1 MLARKLE
8 PEVMDSPGEA
18 QAYDTMDHAT
28 VNRIFA
34 CDFLASDP
42 DVSRVVDLGTGTAQI
57 PLVLHAERPA
67 AAICAVD
74 AAWSML
80 VLAGENYRRSACG
93 GAWLPVLADSKRLPF
108 AAASFT
114 AVMSNSLLHHLPQ
127 PQKALAEAV
136 RVCQPGGTLFFR
148 DLLRPADVSTLNYL
162 VQTYAADANEVQRQL
177 FADSLHAAL
186 TLEEVREMVA
196 ELGFPATG
204 VSATSDRHWTWIAKR

>member
-1 MLARKLE
+1 MLPRVLE
-8 PEVMDSPGEA
+8 PEVMDSPAEA
-18 QAYDTMDHAT
+18 QAYDSMDHAV
-28 VNRIFA
+28 VNRAFVR
-34 CDFLASDP
+34 DFLASDP

-67 AAICAVD
+67 AGVCAVD

-93 GAWLPVLADSKRLPF
+93 GALLPVLADSKRLPF
-108 AAASFT
+108 ANASFT

-127 PQKALAEAV
+127 PQVALAEAV

-148 DLLRPADVSTLNYL
+148 DLLRPGDIATLNNL
-162 VQTYAADANEVQRQL
+162 VQTYAAEANAVQRQL

-186 TLEEVREMVA
+186 SLEEVRQILA

-204 VSATSDRHWTWIAKR
+204 VSATSDRHWTWIANK